1 MTRRHWFPKPYADLV
16 ARLRVPGGFLLVAA
30 FLWLSRP
37 TELSLLY
44 GLPVSVLG
52 LWLRGWAAGHLA
64 KNQRLTT
71 SGPYAW
77 IRNPLYVGTLLAA
90 AGLVIASQRLSL
102 AALFAAVFLLV
113 YLPVIELEEQYL
125 RELFAD
131 FDQYAAR
138 VPMLLPRWRRLPRRQ
153 AFPVAPLPAQPRV
166 SSPGGLPGRSGGAD
180 LESAQRAVA
189 GSPHGG
195 TIRQVEGQD

>member
-37 TELSLLY
+37 TASSLAY

-77 IRNPLYVGTLLAA
+77 IRNPLYVGTLLTA
-90 AGLVIASQRLSL
+90 AGLVVASQRVSL
-102 AALFAAVFLLV
+102 AVLFGVFFLLV
-113 YLPVIELEEQYL
+113 YLPAIELEEQYL
-125 RELFAD
+125 RQLFAD
-131 FDQYAAR
+131 FDEYAAR
-138 VPMLLPRWRRLPRRQ
+138 VPMLLPRGRRLPGVERFDWRLYRHNREYQ
-153 AFPVAPLPAQPRV
+153 ALAGFLA
-166 SSPGGLPGRSGGAD
+166 GAAA
-180 LESAQRAVA
+180 LFWKALR
-189 GSPHGG
+189 
-195 TIRQVEGQD
+195 